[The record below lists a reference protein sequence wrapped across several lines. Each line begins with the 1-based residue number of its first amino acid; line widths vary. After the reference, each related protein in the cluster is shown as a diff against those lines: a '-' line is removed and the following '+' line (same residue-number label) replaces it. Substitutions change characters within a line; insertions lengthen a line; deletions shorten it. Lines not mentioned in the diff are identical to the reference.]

1 MIKKTLPEHPWH
13 YGKFNPVIFVAAIV
27 WSFVLCIVLVVSDPI
42 HVGLGLVGVVV
53 AGCVI
58 YLCIPKSR
66 RGASHVHL
74 GIFKSGAQ
82 SKRPQRPATTPN

>member
-1 MIKKTLPEHPWH
+1 
-13 YGKFNPVIFVAAIV
+13 VAAIV

-66 RGASHVHL
+66 RGASRDVAPGHL
-74 GIFKSGAQ
+74 
-82 SKRPQRPATTPN
+82 